1 MKLIEDTPILFSR
14 IKDTPIL
21 GADVGD
27 TPFLKADVEDTPFLG
42 AEQMGSLKS
51 HLYNSW
57 ERSF

>member
-1 MKLIEDTPILFSR
+1 MKLIEDTPFLKADFQ
-14 IKDTPIL
+14 DTPFL

-27 TPFLKADVEDTPFLG
+27 TPFLG
-42 AEQMGSLKS
+42 AEQIESLKS